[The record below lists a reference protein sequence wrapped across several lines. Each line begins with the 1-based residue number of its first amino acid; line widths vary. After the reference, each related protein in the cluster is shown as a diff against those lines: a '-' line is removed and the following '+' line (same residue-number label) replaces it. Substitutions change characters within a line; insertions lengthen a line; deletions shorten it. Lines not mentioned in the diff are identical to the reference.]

1 MKRNPKTLPKP
12 RAGIQLLFETQK
24 LQIFFQCSSLKIE
37 IFKMTT
43 ATNGTS
49 RLSWF
54 QRLELVCSGILFGA
68 FNNITTILNAKV
80 LFEED
85 RMAAGTLTIFF
96 MLFPG
101 VIISIG
107 FLVLHWLGHRKIGRI
122 PPFWVLIYFVLLF
135 FFYPLV
141 PIAL

>member
-12 RAGIQLLFETQK
+12 RAGIQLLFETV
-24 LQIFFQCSSLKIE
+24 QIFTSSLKLE
-37 IFKMTT
+37 IFLKMAT

-54 QRLELVCSGILFGA
+54 QRLELICSGILFGA

-80 LFEED
+80 LFEEE
-85 RMAAGTLTIFF
+85 RVAAGALTIFF

>member
-1 MKRNPKTLPKP
+1 MKRNPKTLPEP
-12 RAGIQLLFETQK
+12 RAGIQLLFETRK
-24 LQIFFQCSSLKIE
+24 IFLQCSSLKIE
-37 IFKMTT
+37 ILKMTT
-43 ATNGTS
+43 ATNGSS